1 MHDRLVSFTAAV
13 AVAALATTA
22 RPAIAQDKSSQ
33 HFLTKAIEGNFAEV
47 QMGELAEKNGQ
58 NAEVKTFGQ
67 MLQQDHSAANQKALD
82 AAKKLGVNAPS
93 APNAKQKADY
103 EKMAKLQGPAFDKAF
118 AQHMVMDHKKDI
130 AEYKKASTKGD
141 DAGQYAKDSLP
152 VLEKHL
158 QTAQSLQKG
167 AAKSSTR

>member
-1 MHDRLVSFTAAV
+1 MHDRFATLAAVLVVAVFSTAAP
-13 AVAALATTA
+13 AT
-22 RPAIAQDKSSQ
+22 AQDKATQ
-33 HFLTKAIEGNFAEV
+33 QFLTKAIEGNLAEV
-47 QMGELAEKNGQ
+47 QMGELAQKNGQ
-58 NAEVKTFGQ
+58 NADVKSFGQ
-67 MLQQDHSAANQKALD
+67 MLQRDHSAANQKASD
-82 AAKKLGVNAPS
+82 AAKKLGVSAPS

-103 EKMAKLQGPAFDKAF
+103 DKMAKLQGTAFDKAF

-158 QTAQSLQKG
+158 QTAQSLQKNAG
-167 AAKSSTR
+167 KSSTR